1 MRELTLRPE
10 GGALPHAP
18 GSHMQVQ
25 LLVHGRPQVRS
36 YSLVAEPDGQT
47 YTIAVK
53 RLDAGRGGSL
63 AMWQLAPGDR
73 LRISAPMNHFPLAW
87 DAPAWLL
94 VAGGI
99 GITPLVRMAQ
109 ALASKGPAVRMLY
122 GVRTADE
129 LAYADTL
136 AAALGDRLH
145 TVVGAAMDLS
155 AAIAS
160 LPAGGHMMVCG
171 PAPMLEAARRAWQ
184 KAGRPAADLR
194 FETFGSSGHL
204 PPQTFRVQ
212 VPRHGLD
219 IQVPSDVSLL
229 DALEAAGVPALSDCR
244 RGECGLCAL
253 NVLAVEGSVDHR
265 DVYLSPQERQANQRI
280 CACVSRVV
288 GVDHGGLG
296 LARRRMSLTGGAALD
311 AKPHQQRHKADQQR
325 GIDHHARDVQP
336 AKGWHLHRAGGPAL
350 SAQRVHALDDLQPPG
365 ECNGAHQ
372 RHERGHHRLPA
383 LGPAHRGN
391 GGNAQCGHVMGVE
404 HAADEARVHR
414 LSCLSTSSGSEP
426 RKKSPSK

>member
-1 MRELTLRPE
+1 MLWGDAVVAAARTLTPTVRELTLRPE

-18 GSHMQVQ
+18 GSHLQVQ
-25 LLVHGRPQVRS
+25 LLVNGRPQVRS

-94 VAGGI
+94 LAGGV

-109 ALASKGPAVRMLY
+109 ALASKGPTVRMLY
-122 GVRTADE
+122 GVRSADE

-145 TVVGAAMDLS
+145 TVVGEALDLPS
-155 AAIAS
+155 AIAS

-184 KAGRPAADLR
+184 EAGRPAADLR

-219 IQVPSDVSLL
+219 IQVPSDISLL

-265 DVYLSPQERQANQRI
+265 DVYLSPQERQANHRI

-288 GVDHGGLG
+288 GSITVDS
-296 LARRRMSLTGGAALD
+296 A
-311 AKPHQQRHKADQQR
+311 
-325 GIDHHARDVQP
+325 
-336 AKGWHLHRAGGPAL
+336 WRAGA
-350 SAQRVHALDDLQPPG
+350 
-365 ECNGAHQ
+365 
-372 RHERGHHRLPA
+372 
-383 LGPAHRGN
+383 
-391 GGNAQCGHVMGVE
+391 
-404 HAADEARVHR
+404 
-414 LSCLSTSSGSEP
+414 
-426 RKKSPSK
+426 